1 MTTKV
6 VIACPDQSPW
16 SVDVSVED
24 KVFDFA
30 TQKHTDAW
38 KQADSFT
45 LKPTEAREV
54 HVYDTRRLV
63 IVEQARAAS

>member
-45 LKPTEAREV
+45 LRPTETREV
-54 HVYDTRRLV
+54 HVHSSRRLV
-63 IVEQARAAS
+63 IEEAKR

>member
-38 KQADSFT
+38 KQVDTFT
-45 LKPTEAREV
+45 LKPTEVREV
-54 HVYDTRRLV
+54 HIHGSRRLV
-63 IVEQARAAS
+63 IVEKSR